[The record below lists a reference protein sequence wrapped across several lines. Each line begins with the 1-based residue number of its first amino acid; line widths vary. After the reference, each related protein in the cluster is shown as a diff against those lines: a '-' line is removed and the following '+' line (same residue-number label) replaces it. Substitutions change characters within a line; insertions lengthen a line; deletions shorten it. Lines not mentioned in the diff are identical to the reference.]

1 MQWKNLP
8 GSFIQANFVYFKI
21 SPSFKFIKF
30 EKKFPCCVKVIPL
43 FNNHGRL
50 VIIDNKFQKKPCPHN
65 LVKKSNMAAAPATA
79 ENITQVSSMPAPPMH
94 YVKLYTD
101 DAVKKG
107 TVPK

>member
-1 MQWKNLP
+1 M
-8 GSFIQANFVYFKI
+8 
-21 SPSFKFIKF
+21 
-30 EKKFPCCVKVIPL
+30 KVIPL

-50 VIIDNKFQKKPCPHN
+50 VIIDNKFQKKNCPHK
-65 LVKKSNMAAAPATA
+65 LVKKSKKSNMAAAPATT

>member
-1 MQWKNLP
+1 M
-8 GSFIQANFVYFKI
+8 
-21 SPSFKFIKF
+21 
-30 EKKFPCCVKVIPL
+30 KVIPL

-50 VIIDNKFQKKPCPHN
+50 VIIDNKFQKKKNGPHK
-65 LVKKSNMAAAPATA
+65 LVKKSKKSNMAAAPATT